1 MFLAYLQQN
10 GLSQLNGEGL
20 VLFVL
25 FVINNLDFDDLPAL
39 KVTEK
44 DDDQMTRNSSL
55 NSRSSP

>member
-25 FVINNLDFDDLPAL
+25 FIINNPDFNDLPAL

-44 DDDQMTRNSSL
+44 DDDQIT
-55 NSRSSP
+55 

>member
-25 FVINNLDFDDLPAL
+25 FVIDNLDVNDLPAL

-44 DDDQMTRNSSL
+44 DDDQMT
-55 NSRSSP
+55 

>member
-20 VLFVL
+20 VLFIL
-25 FVINNLDFDDLPAL
+25 LVINNLDFDDLPAL

-44 DDDQMTRNSSL
+44 DEDQMT
-55 NSRSSP
+55 